1 MAVIDTLNPGNSGVA
16 SAPSTARTGTSD
28 EQNAASAPLATP
40 TLVEGVKVSLSG
52 AAIAK
57 SAAVGGENSDIDNS
71 GLPENIQQLLK
82 MIRKIQK
89 EIIEKKA
96 RMAAVMS
103 DKTLSN
109 EEKINKLA
117 ALRGAIAALNSGLIT
132 ANLALSKVM
141 NQSALSPDQ
150 NLKVG
155 SLLTKP

>member
-1 MAVIDTLNPGNSGVA
+1 MTAIGMLGPGSSGVA
-16 SAPSTARTGTSD
+16 AALELNNTD
-28 EQNAASAPLATP
+28 AASDRDDDLSITASP

>member
-1 MAVIDTLNPGNSGVA
+1 MTAIGTLSPGSSGVTA
-16 SAPSTARTGTSD
+16 SPGGTKSDTETGRDD
-28 EQNAASAPLATP
+28 EMSNTATP

-57 SAAVGGENSDIDNS
+57 SAAVGGKNSDIDNS
-71 GLPENIQQLLK
+71 GLPENIRHLLK

-89 EIIEKKA
+89 EIVEKKA

-103 DKTLSN
+103 DKTLSI

-141 NQSALSPDQ
+141 NQSALTPDQ

>member
-1 MAVIDTLNPGNSGVA
+1 MSAIGTLNPGNHGVA
-16 SAPSTARTGTSD
+16 ALPEGLNNDSAVDRDADSST
-28 EQNAASAPLATP
+28 QATP

-89 EIIEKKA
+89 EIVEKKA

-109 EEKINKLA
+109 EEKTNKLA
-117 ALRGAIAALNSGLIT
+117 ALRGAIAALSSGLIT

-141 NQSALSPDQ
+141 NQSALTPDQ
-150 NLKVG
+150 NFKVG

>member
-1 MAVIDTLNPGNSGVA
+1 MTAIGTLGPGSSGVA
-16 SAPSTARTGTSD
+16 AALELNNTD
-28 EQNAASAPLATP
+28 AASDRDDDLSITASP

-89 EIIEKKA
+89 EIIEKKT

>member
-1 MAVIDTLNPGNSGVA
+1 MTAIGTLSPGSSGVA
-16 SAPSTARTGTSD
+16 ASPEMTSTDAAIDRD
-28 EQNAASAPLATP
+28 EDLSHTATP

-103 DKTLSN
+103 DRTLST

-141 NQSALSPDQ
+141 NQSALNPDQ

-155 SLLTKP
+155 LLLTKP